1 LGHGKRGKRS
11 RQLNLSCKQTKIKP
25 QIKTK
30 LKLPKEK
37 KTIFL
42 TVFYYFQTFGTLG
55 AEMDLDPM
63 AKLSTSEFINR
74 I

>member
-1 LGHGKRGKRS
+1 LGHGKRNQKS

-30 LKLPKEK
+30 LQLPKEK

-42 TVFYYFQTFGTLG
+42 TVFYYFQKFETLG
-55 AEMDLDPM
+55 AEIDLDPM

-74 I
+74 M